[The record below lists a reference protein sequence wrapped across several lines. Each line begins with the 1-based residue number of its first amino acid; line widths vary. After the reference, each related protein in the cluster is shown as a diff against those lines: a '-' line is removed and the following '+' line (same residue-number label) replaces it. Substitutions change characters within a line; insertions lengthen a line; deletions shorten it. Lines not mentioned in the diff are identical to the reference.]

1 MRFAIPLLALAG
13 LAALPAGAPARTI
26 TYGSSLKAT
35 PAIVEAHQ
43 ADTAFWPVSVTH
55 GRAIRAPATGQILAI
70 RLKGTVLETSPGRA
84 PLNQVHFQHLQAEG
98 QGRMLVVQTSG
109 AFAVPIGGPR
119 GTISTFRPE
128 NLCVR
133 KGDVIDLNDEG
144 GWDPPFYQDGA
155 PFRVFAKAGGA
166 RVARYTANEATNNGA
181 TLQPTTRGGE
191 ELLMALVLGTGRQ
204 EGAACQN
211 FNRGTG

>member
-1 MRFAIPLLALAG
+1 MRTAIPLLALAG
-13 LAALPAGAPARTI
+13 LATLPAAADARLI

-35 PAIVEAHQ
+35 PTIVEAHQ
-43 ADTAFWPVSVTH
+43 ADTAFWPVSATG

-70 RLKGTVLETSPGRA
+70 RLKGTALERSPGRA
-84 PLNQVHFQHLQAEG
+84 PLNQVHFQHLVPQG
-98 QGRMLVVQTSG
+98 HGRMLVVQTSG

-133 KGDVIDLNDEG
+133 KGDVVDFNDEG

-155 PFRVFAKAGGA
+155 PFRVFAKVGGA
-166 RVARYTANEATNNGA
+166 RVARYIANNATNNGA
-181 TLQPTTRGGE
+181 TLEPTARSGE

-204 EGAACQN
+204 QGTACQN